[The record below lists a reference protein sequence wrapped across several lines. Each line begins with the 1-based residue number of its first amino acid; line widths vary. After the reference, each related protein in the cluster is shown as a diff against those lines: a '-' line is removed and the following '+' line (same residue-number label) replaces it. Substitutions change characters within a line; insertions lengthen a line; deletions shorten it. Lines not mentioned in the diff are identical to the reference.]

1 MVGVGA
7 WYAVRVGVEVRCGR
21 LGLMPRGVVHADVD
35 VDLVRVR
42 VRVRDLG
49 SVVSGQGQGQG

>member
-1 MVGVGA
+1 LPVLGFVKALVGVGA

-35 VDLVRVR
+35 VDLVR
-42 VRVRDLG
+42 
-49 SVVSGQGQGQG
+49 